1 MITRCTWAGLLVLA
15 LVAGCAERSGGGA
28 AQNQNGATNANANAN
43 TNDNGNANTNA
54 NANGN
59 ANTNDNDN
67 GSAPILDTE
76 YYSTDR
82 PRLNGVAY
90 YVAPNGNDA
99 NPGTLESP
107 WATVQHAADVMQPG
121 NVAYLR
127 AGVYTEAVAT
137 VRSGTASG
145 DIVFA
150 AYTGEHPILDGTGV
164 DANNGFIVA
173 HDYIVLD
180 GLTIR
185 NFNENGIWME
195 QAAFP
200 YLVDCEVYDV
210 TYGIGASNGTHDSVF
225 DHVVAHDFDLYG
237 FDASP
242 GNADCYNGIFWQCLA
257 HTGRDPEQNVDGFAL
272 GHGTQHDFTLY
283 RCHTYG
289 VYDGFDISSRDTR
302 LERCSAHD
310 CSNAGF
316 KIWQDAVT
324 LVNCLSYE
332 NGNANLELDWDGQP
346 GTVTV
351 QNCTLVGSDTFNI
364 WIENPGD
371 ALHLYNTIMAGGR
384 GIGLVTEQQDAS
396 LYQGDYNLFQNETP
410 RAFVIGYEDEYS
422 TQQLA
427 SWQAAT
433 GQDAHSLT
441 ASTVAELFIYP
452 TVFNYHL
459 ATNSPAVDQGSSS
472 GAPTNDYDGTARPQG
487 SGVDIGAFER

>member
-1 MITRCTWAGLLVLA
+1 MITRCTWAGLLALV
-15 LVAGCAERSGGGA
+15 LVAGCAERRNGGA
-28 AQNQNGATNANANAN
+28 AQNQNGSANANAAGNNNGNANENGNANANAN
-43 TNDNGNANTNA
+43 
-54 NANGN
+54 
-59 ANTNDNDN
+59 DN
-67 GSAPILDTE
+67 GSVPILDTE

-90 YVAPNGNDA
+90 YVAPNGDDA
-99 NPGTLESP
+99 DPGTLDSP
-107 WATVQHAADVMQPG
+107 WATVQHAADVIQPG
-121 NVAYLR
+121 NVVYLR
-127 AGVYTEAVAT
+127 AGVYAESVAT

-150 AYTGEHPILDGTGV
+150 AYAGEHPILDGTGV

-180 GLTIR
+180 GLTLR
-185 NFNENGIWME
+185 NWNENGIWME

-200 YLVDCEVYDV
+200 YLVDCEVYNGA
-210 TYGIGASNGTHDSVF
+210 YGIGASNGTHDFVF
-225 DHVVAHDFDLYG
+225 DHVVAHDYDLYG

-272 GHGTQHDFTLY
+272 GHGTQHDFTFY

-310 CSNAGF
+310 CGNAGF
-316 KIWQDAVT
+316 KIWQDAVE
-324 LVNCLSYE
+324 LVNCLGYE
-332 NGNANLELDWDGQP
+332 SENANLELDWDSQP

-351 QNCTLVGSDTFNI
+351 RNCTLVGSDTFNI
-364 WIENPGD
+364 WIENAGD

-384 GIGLVTEQQDAS
+384 GIGLATEQADVS
-396 LYQGDYNLFQNETP
+396 LYQGDYNLFQNETA
-410 RAFVIGYEDEYS
+410 RAFVIGYEDEFS

-441 ASTVAELFIYP
+441 ASTLTELFVYP
-452 TVFNYHL
+452 TVFDYHL
-459 ATNSPAVDQGSSS
+459 ATNSPAVDQGSSA